1 MTRMF
6 AAAGLACAALLICL
20 PSSAP
25 AATCDPIG
33 GGQCLLPFPN
43 DYFTK
48 RDAHTP
54 TGRRLALPS
63 AAMPT
68 NEEGVRIDPRDWN
81 RADGFSPGQQITVR
95 VPGLD
100 SQRAFDRTG
109 IAPST
114 DIEQS
119 LARRQPVVLIDARSG
134 KRQPFWAELDASAPS
149 NAQRALLIRP
159 ARNLVAGRR
168 YVVALRRLKTARGR
182 PIAPKFAFRA
192 LRDRRATRSKAIRAR
207 RPAMERV
214 FRALARAGVGRRD
227 LVLAWD
233 FTVASR
239 RSTTG
244 PMLHMRDEAFAAL
257 GDTNLADL
265 KVEGRS
271 PAFAIARD
279 ELTPPAELEIARVV
293 EGTVTVPCFLENPGC
308 AVGKGFARG
317 ADGLPEQRT
326 GNTYAAPFRCVI
338 PRDAPAGGGRALLY
352 GHGLLGSP
360 LDSRDSA
367 QAQLKTLA
375 HEQGFTVCGTY
386 WSGLSAA
393 NDNEDTGQAVAAIQD
408 LSKFGAIADRFQQ
421 GMLNMLFLGRAMVAA
436 DGLRSHPAF
445 AGAFDATQ
453 RLFYDGN
460 SQGGIEGGALTAVAP
475 DFDRAVL
482 GVPGMNYSTLL
493 QRSVDF
499 TPFRALLEG
508 SYTRA
513 LDRAVI
519 YSLLSNL
526 WDRGEADGYAQ
537 YMTSRPL
544 PNTPPHEVLLHVA
557 LGDHQ
562 VAPVTADVMAR
573 TIGARVWNKLDS
585 GRSTDEEP
593 FFGIPALTSFPFNGS
608 ALVVFDSG
616 PVTPA
621 NPQGTPPPP
630 TSNVPPSAGQ
640 DPHELPRRTQEAR
653 MMKDQFLRVGGR
665 LQTAPCGGGV
675 CHSNG
680 WTGP

>member
-1 MTRMF
+1 VARKF
-6 AAAGLACAALLICL
+6 AAAAGAAFVLAVCA
-20 PSSAP
+20 PSAH

-33 GGQCLLPFPN
+33 GGHCLLPFPN

-48 RDAHTP
+48 KDARTP
-54 TGRRLALPS
+54 TGRRLALPR
-63 AAMPT
+63 AAMPA
-68 NEEGVRIDPRDWN
+68 NKEGVRIDPRDWN

-95 VPGLD
+95 IPGLD
-100 SQRAFDRTG
+100 NQKAFQRSG
-109 IAPST
+109 IAPIT
-114 DIEQS
+114 DIGQS
-119 LARRQPVVLIDARSG
+119 LAKRQPLVLIDARTG
-134 KRQPFWAELDASAPS
+134 KRQPIWAELDASAPS

-159 ARNLVAGRR
+159 AKNLLEGRR
-168 YVVALRRLKTARGR
+168 YVVALRRLKTASGK

-192 LRDRRATRSKAIRAR
+192 LRDRRATRSKAIRQR

-214 FRALARAGVGRRD
+214 FRALGRAGIGRGN

-239 RSTTG
+239 QSTAG
-244 PMLHMRDEAFAAL
+244 PMLHMRDEAFEAL
-257 GDTNLADL
+257 GDTNLRDL
-265 KVEGRS
+265 KPEGRS
-271 PAFAIARD
+271 PAFAITRD
-279 ELTPPAELEIARVV
+279 EATPATELEIARIV
-293 EGTVTVPCFLENPGC
+293 EGTVTVPCYLDNPGC
-308 AVGKGFARG
+308 AVGKGFSRG
-317 ADGLPEQRT
+317 ADGLPEHKP
-326 GNTYAAPFRCVI
+326 GNTYAASFRCVI
-338 PRDAPAGGGRALLY
+338 PRDVPAGGGRALLY

-375 HEQGFTVCGTY
+375 HQQGFTVCGTY

-393 NDNEDTGQAVAAIQD
+393 NGGEDTAQAAAAIQD
-408 LSKFGAIADRFQQ
+408 LSKFGVITDRLQQ
-421 GMLNMLFLGRAMVAA
+421 GMLNALFLGRAMVAA
-436 DGLRSHPAF
+436 DGFRAHPAF

-499 TPFRALLEG
+499 APFRALLDG
-508 SYTRA
+508 AYTKP
-513 LDRAVI
+513 LDRALI

-526 WDRGEADGYAQ
+526 WDRAESNGYAQ
-537 YMTSRPL
+537 HMTGRPL
-544 PNTPPHEVLLHVA
+544 PDTPPHEVLLHVA

-573 TIGARVWNKLDS
+573 TIGARVWNKLDP
-585 GRSTDEEP
+585 GRSTDDEP
-593 FFGIPALTSFPFNGS
+593 FFGIPALTRFPSSGS
-608 ALVVFDSG
+608 ALIVFDSG

-621 NPQGTPPPP
+621 NPQGTPLPP
-630 TSNVPPSAGQ
+630 TSNVPPSEGQ
-640 DPHELPRRTQEAR
+640 DPHEFPRRTQEAR
-653 MMKDQFLRVGGR
+653 TMKDQFLRIGGR

-680 WTGP
+680 WAGP

>member
-1 MTRMF
+1 MTRTFF
-6 AAAGLACAALLICL
+6 AAAVACAALLICL
-20 PSSAP
+20 PSAR
-25 AATCDPIG
+25 AAVCDPIG
-33 GGQCLLPFPN
+33 AGHCLLPFPN
-43 DYFTK
+43 DHFTK
-48 RDAHTP
+48 QDRSTP
-54 TGRRLALPS
+54 TGRRLALPRS
-63 AAMPT
+63 AMPA
-68 NEEGVRIDPRDWN
+68 NKAGVRIDPREWN

-100 SQRAFDRTG
+100 NARAFERSR
-109 IAPST
+109 IAPIT
-114 DIEQS
+114 DIGRS
-119 LARRQPVVLIDARSG
+119 LAKRQPVVLIDARTG

-159 ARNLVAGRR
+159 AKNLAEGRR
-168 YVVALRRLKTARGR
+168 YVVALRRLKTGGGK

-192 LRDRRATRSKAIRAR
+192 LRDRQATHSKAIRQR
-207 RPAMERV
+207 RPAMEKV
-214 FRALARAGVGRRD
+214 FRALARAGVARGD

-239 RSTTG
+239 QSIAG
-244 PMLHMRDEAFAAL
+244 PMLRIRDQAFKAL
-257 GDTNLADL
+257 GDANLADL
-265 KVEGRS
+265 KPEGRS
-271 PAFAIARD
+271 PAFAITRD
-279 ELTPPAELEIARVV
+279 EATPPAELEIARIV
-293 EGTVTVPCFLENPGC
+293 EGTVTVPCFLETAGC
-308 AVGKGFARG
+308 AVGKGFSRG
-317 ADGLPEQRT
+317 ADGLPAQKP
-326 GNTYAAPFRCVI
+326 GNTYAAFFRCVI
-338 PRDAPAGGGRALLY
+338 PRDVPAGGGRALLY
-352 GHGLLGSP
+352 GHGLLGNP

-375 HEQGFTVCGTY
+375 HQQGFTVCGTY

-393 NDNEDTGQAVAAIQD
+393 NDNEDTLQAAAAIQD
-408 LSKFGAIADRFQQ
+408 LSKFGAITDRLQQ
-421 GMLNMLFLGRAMVAA
+421 GMLNGLYLGRAMVAA

-445 AGAFDATQ
+445 AGAFDATG

-499 TPFRALLEG
+499 APFRSLLEG
-508 SYTRA
+508 AYTKP
-513 LDRAVI
+513 LDRALI
-519 YSLLSNL
+519 YSLLTNL
-526 WDRGEADGYAQ
+526 WDRGESNGYAQ
-537 YMTSRPL
+537 HMTSRPL
-544 PNTPPHEVLLHVA
+544 PGTPKHEVLLHVA

-573 TIGARVWNKLDS
+573 TIGARVWNRLDP

-593 FFGIPALTSFPFNGS
+593 FSGIPALSRFPSSGS

-630 TSNVPPSAGQ
+630 TTNTPPSIGQ
-640 DPHELPRRTQEAR
+640 DPHEFPRRTQEAR
-653 MMKDQFLRVGGR
+653 TMKDQFLRIGGR

-680 WTGP
+680 WPGP

>member
-1 MTRMF
+1 VRAKLV
-6 AAAGLACAALLICL
+6 AAAFTCAGLVIGVPSAQAA
-20 PSSAP
+20 A
-25 AATCDPIG
+25 CDPIG
-33 GGQCLLPFPN
+33 SGQCLLPFPN
-43 DYFTK
+43 DHFTK
-48 RDAHTP
+48 RDTGTP
-54 TGRRLALPS
+54 TGKRLALPR
-63 AAMPT
+63 AAMPA
-68 NEEGVRIDPRDWN
+68 NKDGVRIDPREWN
-81 RADGFSPGQQITVR
+81 RADGFSPGQQITVSIR
-95 VPGLD
+95 GLD
-100 SQRAFDRTG
+100 VERSG
-109 IAPST
+109 IAPIT
-114 DIEQS
+114 DVGRS
-119 LARRQPVVLIDARSG
+119 LARRHPVALIDARTG
-134 KRQPFWAELDASAPS
+134 RRQPFWAELDADS
-149 NAQRALLIRP
+149 RALLIRP
-159 ARNLVAGRR
+159 ARNLAAGRR
-168 YVVALRRLKTARGR
+168 YVVALRRLKTASGR
-182 PIAPKFAFRA
+182 RIAPKFAFRA
-192 LRDRRATRSKAIRAR
+192 LRDRHATRSRAIERR
-207 RPAMERV
+207 RPAMRRV
-214 FRALARAGVGRRD
+214 FRALARAGVARRN

-239 RSTTG
+239 QSTTG

-257 GDTNLADL
+257 GDSNLADL
-265 KVEGRS
+265 KPEGRS
-271 PAFAIARD
+271 PAFAITRD
-279 ELTPPAELEIARVV
+279 ELTPPTEPEIARIV
-293 EGTVTVPCFLENPGC
+293 EGTVTVPCYLENAGC

-317 ADGLPEQRT
+317 ADGLPEQRA
-326 GNTYAAPFRCVI
+326 GNTYAAVFRCVI
-338 PRDAPAGGGRALLY
+338 PRDVPAGGGRALLY

-375 HEQGFTVCGTY
+375 HQQGFTVCGTY

-393 NDNEDTGQAVAAIQD
+393 NNGEDTAQAAAAIQD
-408 LSKFGAIADRFQQ
+408 LSKFGAIIDRLQQ

-499 TPFRALLEG
+499 APFRTLLDA
-508 SYTRA
+508 SYPKP

-519 YSLLSNL
+519 YSLVSNL
-526 WDRGEADGYAQ
+526 WDRGEASGYAQ
-537 YMTSRPL
+537 YMTRRPL
-544 PNTPPHEVLLHVA
+544 PDTPPHEVLLHVA

-573 TIGARVWNKLDS
+573 TIGASVWNKLDP
-585 GRSTDEEP
+585 GRSSDEEP
-593 FFGIPALTSFPFNGS
+593 FFGIPALTRFPFTGS

-616 PVTPA
+616 PATPA
-621 NPQGTPPPP
+621 NPQGTPLPP
-630 TSNVPPSAGQ
+630 TGNVPPTEGT
-640 DPHELPRRTQEAR
+640 DPHEFPRRTQEAR
-653 MMKDQFLRVGGR
+653 TMKDQFLRVGGR
-665 LQTAPCGGGV
+665 LQTPPCGGGV